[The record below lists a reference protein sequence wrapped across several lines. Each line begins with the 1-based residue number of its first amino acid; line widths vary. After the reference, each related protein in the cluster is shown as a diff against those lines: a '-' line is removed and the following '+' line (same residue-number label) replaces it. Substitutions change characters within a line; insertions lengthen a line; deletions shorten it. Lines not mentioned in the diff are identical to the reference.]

1 MSQPSAHQQL
11 QLLLRLPDA
20 IAVRVQ
26 HAIQKADEAASDT
39 GSSSSSSSS
48 SPSSS
53 STQTDAPLSLEG
65 LGVRPV
71 RWTRSLRY
79 FHISLFASFNQPFTF
94 CSQDESEGAHSGQDY
109 ILEIKTSHVGE
120 IESYPAL
127 LANLPCVVETHKVCW
142 IYIRW
147 SCYHKIWSHAT
158 PFLLLLPL
166 DTGQKYF
173 L

>member
-26 HAIQKADEAASDT
+26 HAIQKAEEAASDT

-71 RWTRSLRY
+71 R
-79 FHISLFASFNQPFTF
+79 
-94 CSQDESEGAHSGQDY
+94 
-109 ILEIKTSHVGE
+109 
-120 IESYPAL
+120 
-127 LANLPCVVETHKVCW
+127 
-142 IYIRW
+142 
-147 SCYHKIWSHAT
+147 
-158 PFLLLLPL
+158 
-166 DTGQKYF
+166 
-173 L
+173 